1 MKTSVVISTYNGEK
15 YIIEQLDSLRKQ
27 SRPADEVII
36 ADDCSS
42 DHTVDIVKQYIN
54 QNKLNSWQVIV
65 NDHNKGWRR
74 NFMETMWNATGDLIF
89 PCDQDDIWRT
99 DKIEIM
105 VRLMTANPQIML
117 LTSNYC
123 EFFENGKQRIDP
135 WKNDN
140 KLKQVPLKD
149 NYLLVNSPGCTYCIR
164 KELLTLS
171 KKYWQ
176 PDYPH
181 DALLWRMGLMSNGVY
196 TYTDD
201 LIRWRNHKKS
211 AFAKESKKLKSVTA
225 KKEWIRISSEFND
238 ESMQK
243 LIKNYIY
250 CDSSYQQKV
259 IDKNSNW
266 LSKRMKF
273 YETGNFFRG
282 VSLLSSL
289 SCYPRLRQY
298 LGDWYLI
305 YLRK

>member
-1 MKTSVVISTYNGEK
+1 
-15 YIIEQLDSLRKQ
+15 
-27 SRPADEVII
+27 
-36 ADDCSS
+36 
-42 DHTVDIVKQYIN
+42 
-54 QNKLNSWQVIV
+54 
-65 NDHNKGWRR
+65 
-74 NFMETMWNATGDLIF
+74 METMWNATGDLIF

-176 PDYPH
+176 PNYPH

-211 AFAKESKKLKSVTA
+211 AFAKESKKLKSVAA

-243 LIKNYIY
+243 LIKNDI
-250 CDSSYQQKV
+250 DGDTSYQQKV
-259 IDKNSNW
+259 IDKNNNW

-273 YETGNFFRG
+273 YETGNLFRG

>member
-123 EFFENGKQRIDP
+123 ELFENGKQRIDP

-171 KKYWQ
+171 KKYLQ

-181 DALLWRMGLMSNGVY
+181 DALLWLM
-196 TYTDD
+196 
-201 LIRWRNHKKS
+201 
-211 AFAKESKKLKSVTA
+211 
-225 KKEWIRISSEFND
+225 
-238 ESMQK
+238 
-243 LIKNYIY
+243 
-250 CDSSYQQKV
+250 
-259 IDKNSNW
+259 
-266 LSKRMKF
+266 
-273 YETGNFFRG
+273 
-282 VSLLSSL
+282 
-289 SCYPRLRQY
+289 
-298 LGDWYLI
+298 
-305 YLRK
+305 